1 MFARKVS
8 VLLKPNSLWEFANLI
23 EREIL
28 PWLRKQEGFLDL
40 IVLAARDGGEVAT
53 ISFWD
58 HQANAEAYDTSAY
71 PEVLEILKR
80 LLDGKPYLKT
90 FDVVSSTLQRVTLF
104 QPPEGE
110 RLIDIGPAPLGHRSK
125 ELTAGR
131 KFERLPINPDNTH
144 HRQ

>member
-8 VLLKPNSLWEFANLI
+8 VLLKPNSLSEFANLM

-28 PWLRKQEGFLDL
+28 PWLREQDGFQDL

-71 PEVLEILKR
+71 PEVLEILTR

-90 FDVVSSTLQRVTLF
+90 FDVVSSTLQSVTLF
-104 QPPEGE
+104 QPPEAEG
-110 RLIDIGPAPLGHRSK
+110 RIDIGPAPLGHGSR
-125 ELTAGR
+125 ELAAEG
-131 KFERLPINPDNTH
+131 KSSSSC
-144 HRQ
+144 Q

>member
-1 MFARKVS
+1 MFVRKVS
-8 VLLKPNSLWEFANLI
+8 VLLKPNTLSEFVNLI

-28 PWLRKQEGFLDL
+28 PWLQKQEGFLNL

-71 PEVLEILKR
+71 PEVLEILKK

-90 FDVVSSTLQRVTLF
+90 FDVVSSTLQKVTLF
-104 QPPEGE
+104 QPAEGE
-110 RLIDIGPAPLGHRSK
+110 RLINTGPGPLGHGTR
-125 ELTAGR
+125 ELAAVG
-131 KFERLPINPDNTH
+131 ESSQLPINLDIAH
-144 HRQ
+144 